1 MALYSGHWATASGLP
16 EFAPA
21 DISAQADYE
30 GSDGQCQALPEV
42 NFTSAEDVLGKA
54 PGHFYNPLAG
64 CGGQASFF
72 SGFQKMFPENR

>member
-1 MALYSGHWATASGLP
+1 MALLCGAHWTPASGLW

-21 DISAQADYE
+21 DISVQADHE

-54 PGHFYNPLAG
+54 PDHVNNLLDGLQWSG
-64 CGGQASFF
+64 IFF
-72 SGFQKMFPENR
+72 LFESLV

>member
-1 MALYSGHWATASGLP
+1 MALLCGGHWAPVSGLW

-21 DISAQADYE
+21 DISGQADYE
-30 GSDGQCQALPEV
+30 GSDGQCQALTEV

-64 CGGQASFF
+64 CSGQASFF
-72 SGFQKMFPENR
+72 ISPKFHT